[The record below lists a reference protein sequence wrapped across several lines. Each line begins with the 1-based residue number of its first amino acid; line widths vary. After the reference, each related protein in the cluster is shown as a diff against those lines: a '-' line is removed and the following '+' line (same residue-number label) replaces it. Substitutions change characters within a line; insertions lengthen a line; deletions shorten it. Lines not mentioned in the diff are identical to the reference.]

1 MAEGITRIFV
11 KGFKSLAKECS
22 IEIRPLT
29 LLAGANSSGKSSIM
43 QPLLMMKQT
52 LEASYD
58 PGALLMDGPN
68 VRFTFADQFLSKIN
82 GKITNSFIICIE
94 LEKSRTIKEVFIKK
108 PKKAID
114 IEEASYWDKK
124 EKISLRPDM
133 TRDEIISI
141 IPKAVMKLHG
151 SMGETLEKFGLW
163 KIDRNRCFIRAIT
176 TLGDEIEPRATF
188 NWGPPTDQ
196 FSNQIQNIIH
206 VPALR
211 GNPERN
217 YKTVPIGGRFPGTFE
232 SYVASIINKWQM
244 AKDQRLDKLGDDLE
258 ILGLSWKVKSRP
270 LDETSVELLVGRLPH
285 SRKGG
290 AKDLVSIPD
299 VGFGLSQILPVL
311 VALLTAEAG
320 QLVYIEQPEIHLHP
334 HAQMAMAKIL
344 ADAANRGVRV
354 VAETHSALLLL
365 GVQSLVAESKLSSD
379 NVKLHWFKR
388 RPENG
393 VTEVFSADLDKAGAF
408 GDWPEDFSAVEM
420 DADNR
425 YIHAA
430 EARLESN

>member
-1 MAEGITRIFV
+1 MAEGITRISV
-11 KGFKSLAKECS
+11 KGFKSLTNECS

-29 LLAGANSSGKSSIM
+29 LLAGTNSSGKSSIM

-58 PGALLMDGPN
+58 PGALLMNGPN
-68 VRFTFADQFLSKIN
+68 VRFTFADQFLSRIN
-82 GKITNSFIICIE
+82 GKTTNSFTISIE
-94 LEKSRTIKEVFIKK
+94 LDNSRTIKEVFIKM

-114 IEEASYWDKK
+114 INEVIYWDKYAQ
-124 EKISLRPDM
+124 ISLRPDM

-141 IPKAVMKLHG
+141 IPPEFKIKLIG
-151 SMGETLEKFGLW
+151 MSDTLEKSGLW
-163 KIDRNRCFIRAIT
+163 KIYRDRCFLRAIT

-188 NWGPPTDQ
+188 NWGPPTDE
-196 FSNQIQNIIH
+196 FSSQIQSIIH

-217 YKTVPIGGRFPGTFE
+217 YKTVPIGVRFPGTFE
-232 SYVASIINKWQM
+232 SYVASIINMWQK
-244 AKDQRLDKLGDDLE
+244 ARDQRLDKLGDALE
-258 ILGLSWKVKSRP
+258 ILGLSWKVGSRP

-285 SRKGG
+285 RSKGG

-311 VALLTAEAG
+311 VALLTAETG

-334 HAQMAMAKIL
+334 RAQMAMAKII
-344 ADAANRGVRV
+344 ANAANRGVRV
-354 VAETHSALLLL
+354 VAETHSALLIL
-365 GVQSLVAESKLSSD
+365 GVQSLVAENEISSD

-388 RPENG
+388 S
-393 VTEVFSADLDKAGAF
+393 TEDGATEIFSADLDEAGAF
-408 GDWPEDFSAVEM
+408 GDWPEDFSVVEM
-420 DADNR
+420 EADNR